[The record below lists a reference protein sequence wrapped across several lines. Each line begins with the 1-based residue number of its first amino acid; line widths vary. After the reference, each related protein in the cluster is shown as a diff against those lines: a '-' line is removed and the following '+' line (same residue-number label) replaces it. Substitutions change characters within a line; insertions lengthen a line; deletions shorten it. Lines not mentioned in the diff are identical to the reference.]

1 MNILTVGNLNARA
14 FLQEIKPTP
23 HRRVAQIDRRC
34 TTFEI
39 TRAERDDLLRDA
51 MDMTQ
56 LERDACTLEELRAL
70 DEAAALIAKVLKLA

>member
-1 MNILTVGNLNARA
+1 MSPFETLERVGCDGSKVQTLA
-14 FLQEIKPTP
+14 
-23 HRRVAQIDRRC
+23 RRVAEIDRRC

-39 TRAERDDLLRDA
+39 TRAERDDLVRDV

-70 DEAAALIAKVLKLA
+70 DAAVALIAKVLKLA